1 MHPSRKYQLLLAV
14 AILSVAGVIAYRLHG
29 GGAQAAPAHEPQ
41 AASVEVAVV
50 HSQPVI
56 DWHAYSGRLE
66 AVDRVRVRPLVSGT
80 LIAVHFGD
88 GALVNKD
95 DVLFT
100 IDPRPYQAAV
110 DRVLAQLAAAK
121 ARKAYT
127 AAELQRGQR
136 LLAANAIAKSDL
148 AQKRNAA
155 HIAAADEAAADAAL
169 RAARL
174 DLEHTEVRAP
184 ISGRVSR
191 AEVTLGNVVQAG
203 AGAPELTTLVSVDRL
218 YASFNMDEQSFL
230 HFMGRARGPG
240 NEDVPVRLGLG
251 DEEGYPR
258 KGHIAF
264 VDNGLDPS
272 SGTIRVRAVFD
283 NTDGRLL
290 PGLYARI
297 HVGSGAARPAVLV
310 DEAAIGTDQD
320 KRFVLVLDE
329 HNKTAYRQVTL
340 GASQAGR
347 RVIEQGLTPGE
358 RIVVSG
364 LQHVRPGDPVS
375 PRPALA
381 SAAATSSPS

>member
-1 MHPSRKYQLLLAV
+1 
-14 AILSVAGVIAYRLHG
+14 
-29 GGAQAAPAHEPQ
+29 
-41 AASVEVAVV
+41 
-50 HSQPVI
+50 
-56 DWHAYSGRLE
+56 
-66 AVDRVRVRPLVSGT
+66 
-80 LIAVHFGD
+80 
-88 GALVNKD
+88 
-95 DVLFT
+95 
-100 IDPRPYQAAV
+100 
-110 DRVLAQLAAAK
+110 
-121 ARKAYT
+121 
-127 AAELQRGQR
+127 
-136 LLAANAIAKSDL
+136 
-148 AQKRNAA
+148 
-155 HIAAADEAAADAAL
+155 
-169 RAARL
+169 
-174 DLEHTEVRAP
+174 
-184 ISGRVSR
+184 
-191 AEVTLGNVVQAG
+191 
-203 AGAPELTTLVSVDRL
+203 
-218 YASFNMDEQSFL
+218 
-230 HFMGRARGPG
+230 
-240 NEDVPVRLGLG
+240 VRLGLG